1 MMMGLKLSIVLKET
15 KTTVEK
21 KWLWNNVFRS
31 KGTVNG
37 QVCTLVVG
45 GGSPDNRVHHS
56 LVNRLK
62 LKVHRHYH
70 S

>member
-21 KWLWNNVFRS
+21 KWLWNNVFHS

-37 QVCTLVVG
+37 QACIFVVG
-45 GGSPDNRVHHS
+45 VGIPDNSVHQS
-56 LVNRLK
+56 LVNR